1 MHRYKVLLLSRAMVI
16 VMLVP
21 VAPAS
26 AEWFADLYLGD
37 AFTQSHDIKIRNNA
51 TATATV
57 RPLDVNFQSVHFNSS
72 VTGGGRAG
80 YWFQSLPYLGLGL
93 DVSHFQPDVDSQN
106 VELHALGTD
115 RSIPASFAGLDLSV
129 TTLSFDL
136 MLREPLLKTPEFPT
150 GRLQPYLTVGP
161 AVFFAR
167 ASGTTFVPSRQS
179 ATDTALGVK
188 TGAGLAWQFHKHI
201 AIFAE
206 YRFTH
211 CHPTFTFTDVFPPT
225 GEPIRDKVSS
235 DIDTHYVIGGVSVRF

>member
-167 ASGTTFVPSRQS
+167 DDGNLLRAEVNFAFV
-179 ATDTALGVK
+179 
-188 TGAGLAWQFHKHI
+188 
-201 AIFAE
+201 
-206 YRFTH
+206 
-211 CHPTFTFTDVFPPT
+211 
-225 GEPIRDKVSS
+225 
-235 DIDTHYVIGGVSVRF
+235 